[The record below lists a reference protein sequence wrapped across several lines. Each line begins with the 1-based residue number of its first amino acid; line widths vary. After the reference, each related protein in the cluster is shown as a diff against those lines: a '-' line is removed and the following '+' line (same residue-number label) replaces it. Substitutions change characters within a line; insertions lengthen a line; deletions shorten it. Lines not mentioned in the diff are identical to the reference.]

1 MRAIDTCWL
10 WGAVILALFVCG
22 CGKGNPLGTVP
33 ASGKVTYR
41 GQPVE
46 GATVSF
52 LPEGDLRP
60 ATAITA
66 ADGSFRLLTLDAEGA
81 MPGRY
86 TALVRK
92 MEIPPEPT
100 QGTSMEDALK
110 LNARQPP
117 APKSL
122 LPAKYGDASKSPLR
136 FEVKPGT
143 LNHFELALE
152 D

>member
-1 MRAIDTCWL
+1 MDTCWL
-10 WGAVILALFVCG
+10 FGAVILALSVCG

-33 ASGKVTYR
+33 ASGQVTYR
-41 GQPVE
+41 GQPVA

-52 LPEGDLRP
+52 LPEADLRP

-66 ADGSFRLLTLDAEGA
+66 ADGRFRLMTLDAEGA

-86 TALVRK
+86 VALVRK

-117 APKSL
+117 APKAL
-122 LPAKYGDASKSPLR
+122 LPVKYGDASKSPLR
-136 FEVKPGT
+136 FEVQPGAA
-143 LNHFELALE
+143 NHFDLVLE